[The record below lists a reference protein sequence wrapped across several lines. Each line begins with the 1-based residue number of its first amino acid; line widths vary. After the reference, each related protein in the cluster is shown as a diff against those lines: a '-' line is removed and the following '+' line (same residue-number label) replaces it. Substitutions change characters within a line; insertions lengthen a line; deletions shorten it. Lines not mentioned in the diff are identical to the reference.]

1 MENFAH
7 LQCKALRSREKRRG
21 AKNNGKQWE
30 NNAKN
35 NGNNAGSGRMPTF
48 GCNAGRQA
56 MSLRARGGQNAFT
69 EIPGLS
75 GFVLRGRRCAG
86 PKPRATMMPRE
97 CPR

>member
-35 NGNNAGSGRMPTF
+35 NETMRDPAECLRSVVTPDDRRCRCAREAAKM
-48 GCNAGRQA
+48 R
-56 MSLRARGGQNAFT
+56 SLRSLDFLALF
-69 EIPGLS
+69 
-75 GFVLRGRRCAG
+75 CADVAA
-86 PKPRATMMPRE
+86 PVRSLAPP
-97 CPR
+97 